1 MTQELFP
8 ACQFEEI
15 AVRAADLLMRHAWK
29 VWFWGDSIGVEGL
42 LDASEGLGEKKYETF
57 VYGLM
62 KSWLARRHPPRPF
75 DYTAPGVA
83 LLRLYEHTADPA
95 LLAAAKD
102 HADYLAA
109 FRQTDHGAYVRW
121 ENPDF
126 DLPPELPVG
135 SPGVERHTG
144 LSQGPSTSGPC
155 IFVDN
160 MHFDGPFFAKLYQVT
175 GVERYRANAVDAVL
189 PYIKLLFDEER
200 ALFHHFWI
208 ERRKLRNGVF
218 WGRGQGWAMLGI
230 VHVLEHLPKND
241 PAWPILLDVLQRH
254 SRMLAAAQDP
264 SGHWHTIITDSSSYT
279 ECSIAAFMVD
289 GLSRAVL
296 RGWLDPSYRDVIER
310 ALAALL
316 PRVTGEGKLDGVSY
330 ETYPSIHPEHYKL
343 MPRGAVV
350 PWGQGPLL
358 TAIRSYAELRQKI
371 KAAEAFPEISS
382 SSSS

>member
-1 MTQELFP
+1 MTQDLRFVHQLEK
-8 ACQFEEI
+8 I
-15 AVRAADLLMRHAWK
+15 AVRAADLLMRHPWK
-29 VWFWGDSIGVEGL
+29 VWFWGDSIGLEGL
-42 LDASEGLGEKKYETF
+42 LDASEWLGEKKYEAF

-62 KSWLARRHPPRPF
+62 KAWLARRHPFRPF

-83 LLRLYEHTADPA
+83 LLRLYERTADSA

-102 HADYLAA
+102 QADYLTA

-126 DLPPELPVG
+126 DLPPELPAG
-135 SPGVERHTG
+135 SPDVERPA
-144 LSQGPSTSGPC
+144 GPNPPAGTSGPC
-155 IFVDN
+155 VFVDN

-175 GVERYRANAVDAVL
+175 GLERYRMNAVDALL

-230 VHVLEHLPKND
+230 VHVLEHLPKDD
-241 PAWPILLDVLQRH
+241 PAWPSLLDVLQRH
-254 SRMLAAAQDP
+254 SRMLAASQDP

-279 ECSIAAFMVD
+279 ESSVAAFMVD
-289 GLSRAVL
+289 GMSRAVMQ
-296 RGWLDPSYRDVIER
+296 GWLDQSFREVIER
-310 ALAALL
+310 AFAAVLQQ
-316 PRVTGEGKLDGVSY
+316 VTGDGKLDGVSY
-330 ETYPSIHPEHYKL
+330 ETYPSIHAEHYKR

-358 TAIRSYAELRQKI
+358 TAIRSYVELR
-371 KAAEAFPEISS
+371 
-382 SSSS
+382 